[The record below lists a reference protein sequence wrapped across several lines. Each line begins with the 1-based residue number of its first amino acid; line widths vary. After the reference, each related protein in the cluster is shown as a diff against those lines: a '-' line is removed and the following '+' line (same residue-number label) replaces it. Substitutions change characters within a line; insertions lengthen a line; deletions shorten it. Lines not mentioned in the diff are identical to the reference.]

1 MANKKHI
8 YIENQV
14 TKEIFFFDA
23 VFDVTYTQQGE
34 LTQYRV
40 ESGARVSDHYDNLPD
55 RITISGNV
63 SRFKLGSYKEDITE
77 MDIMLQKLQAM
88 KKNKNLFTIA
98 FSDDLQ
104 PLNNCLFETLDFMQ
118 NGETGRHSVDISAG
132 ITQVRLGAR
141 AGLVLMPEPLE
152 AYIDAV
158 ENKNNSNVKATHSE
172 ESEICQKIW
181 GEVKGGDFERQGGL
195 FQDAKD
201 NKCNFLV
208 QYDDEGKFKGDNK

>member
-1 MANKKHI
+1 MAKKKHI

-55 RITISGNV
+55 SISISGSI
-63 SRFKLGSYKEDITE
+63 SRFKLGSYGEDVTE

-104 PLNNCLFETLDFMQ
+104 PLNNCLFESLEFTQ
-118 NGETGRHSVDISAG
+118 SGETGRHSVDINAN
-132 ITQVRLGAR
+132 ITQVRFGAR

-152 AYIDAV
+152 AYIDAL
-158 ENKNNSNVKATHSE
+158 ENKNNSNVKATFE
-172 ESEICQKIW
+172 DESETCLGIQTSL
-181 GEVKGGDFERQGGL
+181 KGGDFVFDRY
-195 FQDAKD
+195 FQQAKD
-201 NKCNFLV
+201 LKCKFLV
-208 QYDDEGKFKGDNK
+208 QYDDEGKFKGDKK